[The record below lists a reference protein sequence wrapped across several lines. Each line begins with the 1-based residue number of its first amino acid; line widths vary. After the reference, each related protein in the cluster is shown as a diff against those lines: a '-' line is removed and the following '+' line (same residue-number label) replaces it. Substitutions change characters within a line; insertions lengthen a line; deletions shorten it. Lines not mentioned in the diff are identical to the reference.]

1 MTDILIQLR
10 GVAERDVDLFLVE
23 ELVASPAFRAWFT
36 SALDVGAGF
45 ELVAVERSAL
55 SSSGESDLDLV
66 FASGASRTVVLV
78 ENKIDAIMQPR
89 QAERYQERA
98 QQRRAE
104 PGTAVVITLLVAP
117 ERYAT
122 DSAGFD
128 RRLTYEDI
136 RAALVSNGTPD
147 ARTQYKLRLLDLA
160 MDRARTGWVAV
171 PSESTSAFWTRY
183 FDLTKELAPQLRMP
197 RPGAKPALSSFVVFK
212 PTVLRKGV
220 RLIHKLPYGRVDLQ
234 FDGRIAELDAFAER
248 YRTTLSDGMYVAPA
262 SKSFAVRVEV
272 PQVNLEGSVSEAEA
286 SMRAG
291 ILAAERLHVWYS
303 QVAPHIGAT

>member
-1 MTDILIQLR
+1 MTDISIQLR

-36 SALDVGAGF
+36 SALDIGAGF

-66 FASGASRTVVLV
+66 FSSTASRVVVLV

-98 QQRRAE
+98 QQRRTE
-104 PGTAVVITLLVAP
+104 PGIAQVITLLVAP
-117 ERYAT
+117 ERYAA
-122 DSAGFD
+122 DAAGFD
-128 RRLTYEDI
+128 RRLTYEGI
-136 RAALVSNGTPD
+136 RAALASNAAPD
-147 ARTQYKLRLLDLA
+147 ARAKYKLRLLELA
-160 MDRARTGWVAV
+160 MDRARTGWVAI
-171 PSESTSAFWTRY
+171 PSESTSAFWSRY
-183 FDLTKELAPQLRMP
+183 FDLAKELAPQLRMP

-234 FDGRIAELDAFAER
+234 FDGRVAEMDAFAER
-248 YRTTLSDGMYVAPA
+248 YRATMDDGMYVAPA
-262 SKSFAVRVEV
+262 SKSFAVRLDVA
-272 PQVNLEGSVSEAEA
+272 QVNLEGSIADAEA

-291 ILAAERLHVWYS
+291 ILAAERLHSWYS
-303 QVAPHIGAT
+303 KVSPQTGAT